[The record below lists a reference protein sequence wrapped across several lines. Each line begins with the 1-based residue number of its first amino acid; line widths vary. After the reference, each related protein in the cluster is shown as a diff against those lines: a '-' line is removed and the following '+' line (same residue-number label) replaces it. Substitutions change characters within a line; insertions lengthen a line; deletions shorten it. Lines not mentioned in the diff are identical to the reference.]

1 MKLVFCKVGLTHVLE
16 GLLFLL
22 EPLVCGHQLL
32 LGLIEVVLKLL
43 HLFLKFTDLLLSLYT
58 QIIISSEVGEAG
70 SAASARQRLISWP
83 HSLCYAFMSGIFDTV
98 T

>member
-43 HLFLKFTDLLLSLYT
+43 HLFLEFTDLLLCLVT
-58 QIIISSEVGEAG
+58 QIIISEV
-70 SAASARQRLISWP
+70 
-83 HSLCYAFMSGIFDTV
+83 
-98 T
+98 